1 MMDDIIDTLKRKEN
15 PLVVLDEADKL
26 SDQVLYFFIS
36 LYNQL
41 EGHCGIILCA
51 TNFLDKRIKKGLR
64 TKRHL
69 CGKRCYSY
77 ERHQP
82 HSGGLRM

>member
-1 MMDDIIDTLKRKEN
+1 MAGTVSEQMDAIVEELQTVEK

-41 EGHCGIILCA
+41 KVSVGWCFA
-51 TNFLDKRIKKGLR
+51 PPTFWK
-64 TKRHL
+64 
-69 CGKRCYSY
+69 SA
-77 ERHQP
+77 
-82 HSGGLRM
+82 